1 MTDMETPAT
10 TTTQNEIETIY
21 KKWHRTGF
29 IAVGYWPSADKL
41 TIEIGSLD
49 TNQSL
54 KSATKCFIPV
64 SQFVAYLR
72 AEISGNLA
80 NIYPKY
86 AESGLAFYGG
96 GKTDKG
102 VVSRVFK
109 STVWTS
115 GGNTDPAGRAF
126 KCGHF
131 VGTRTEQGAVQ
142 PDYKQPLS
150 ADTIKMTLADLAEIF
165 ETIQLKVIA
174 ERVVALQK
182 PMLNSQHG

>member
-54 KSATKCFIPV
+54 KS
-64 SQFVAYLR
+64 
-72 AEISGNLA
+72 
-80 NIYPKY
+80 